1 MLERNR
7 TLEKIM
13 EIYNIN
19 LNIHYSAPQEVWDKL
34 EKLYSE
40 MPGWIGFY
48 DGCVIWYGEGEK
60 LIEACVEPSGLQFFA
75 KMEPAEWESWIA
87 LFKSKASVALGYEIG
102 EPEDGF
108 AFRYYE

>member
-1 MLERNR
+1 
-7 TLEKIM
+7 M

-40 MPGWIGFY
+40 MPGWNGFV
-48 DGCVIWYGEGEK
+48 DGCATWFGESEK
-60 LIEACVEPSGLQFFA
+60 LIEACVEPSGLQFLA
-75 KMEPAEWESWIA
+75 KMEPTEWEDWIS
-87 LFKSKASVALGYEIG
+87 LFKSKASEALGYEIG

-108 AFRYYE
+108 EFRYFE

>member
-1 MLERNR
+1 
-7 TLEKIM
+7 M

-48 DGCVIWYGEGEK
+48 DGCATWY
-60 LIEACVEPSGLQFFA
+60 
-75 KMEPAEWESWIA
+75 
-87 LFKSKASVALGYEIG
+87 
-102 EPEDGF
+102 
-108 AFRYYE
+108 